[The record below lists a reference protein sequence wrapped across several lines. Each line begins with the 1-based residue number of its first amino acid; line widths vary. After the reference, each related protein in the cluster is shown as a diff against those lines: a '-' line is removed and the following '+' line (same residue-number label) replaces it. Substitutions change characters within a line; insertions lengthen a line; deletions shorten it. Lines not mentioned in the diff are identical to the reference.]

1 MGLSCASFIIPV
13 NGKSSPSKRHPFVLV
28 VGLCSARRKSTAA
41 TYSGSKLTAWK
52 NISKLG
58 WRLNPGEC

>member
-13 NGKSSPSKRHPFVLV
+13 NGKSSRSKRYPFVLV
-28 VGLCSARRKSTAA
+28 VGLCSARRKSMSE

-52 NISKLG
+52 GISKLG
-58 WRLNPGEC
+58 RRLNQGEC